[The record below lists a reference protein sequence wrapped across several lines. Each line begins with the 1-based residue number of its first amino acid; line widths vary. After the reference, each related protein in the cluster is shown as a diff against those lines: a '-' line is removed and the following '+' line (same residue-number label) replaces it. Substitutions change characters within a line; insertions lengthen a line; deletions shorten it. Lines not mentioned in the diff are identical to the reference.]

1 MDTSVLPTKLVLVL
15 RDDLPPNL
23 AANAAAVL
31 GLTLGARLP
40 GDLLGDDLE
49 DADGTTHLG
58 LNTHP
63 VPVLTAPAD
72 RLKALHGAEDVLT
85 VGFTEVARRSRTYAE
100 YTEALAGEND
110 PEFVA
115 VALHGPRAEITR
127 LTRRLPL
134 MT

>member
-1 MDTSVLPTKLVLVL
+1 MVLPTKLALIL
-15 RDDLPPNL
+15 RDDLPRNL

-40 GDLLGDDLE
+40 DLLGEDAK
-49 DADGTTHLG
+49 DADGTVHVG

-72 RLKALHGAEDVLT
+72 RLKVLHRAEGVLKI
-85 VGFTEVARRSRTYAE
+85 GFTEVARQSRVYAE
-100 YTEALAGEND
+100 YLEALARTED

-115 VALHGPRAEITR
+115 VALYGPRAEVTR
-127 LTRRLPL
+127 LTRKLPL
-134 MT
+134 LT